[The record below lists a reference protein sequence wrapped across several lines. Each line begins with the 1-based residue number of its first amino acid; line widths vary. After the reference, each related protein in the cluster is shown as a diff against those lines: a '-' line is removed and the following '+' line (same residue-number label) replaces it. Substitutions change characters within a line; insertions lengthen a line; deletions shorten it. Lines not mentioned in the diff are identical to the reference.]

1 MLYAF
6 FDGDN
11 IGPTI
16 EILLTEN
23 KISEAMTFSENVKTA
38 LLEIEK
44 FLNSTDGIKIIILG
58 GDDILIEFDPIK
70 YNLDFLEKLRDTF
83 KEKTGNSMSCGVGKD
98 VPQSIWHLHIAKL
111 YGKNTIKG
119 WDSL

>member
-1 MLYAF
+1 MRYAF

-23 KISEAMTFSENVKTA
+23 KISEAMAFSENIKAA
-38 LLEIEK
+38 LLAIEK
-44 FLNSTDGIKIIILG
+44 LLKSTDGIKIIVLG
-58 GDDILIEFDPIK
+58 GDDILIEFDPGK
-70 YNLDFLEKLRDTF
+70 HDLDFLERLRYTF
-83 KEKTGNSMSCGVGKD
+83 KDKTGNSMSCGVGKD

-119 WDSL
+119 WE